1 MVVLFLSWTF
11 TRIKDYH
18 CRQKQS
24 VIIRKAEFELQHQ
37 IDEAN
42 AETDQMDH
50 EGQEQQ
56 EPPSPPLRQQTPTP
70 DAEATSPRQIGTTT
84 FMGPPTV
91 INNSNVIPENPL
103 VVLENIANPVY

>member
-1 MVVLFLSWTF
+1 M
-11 TRIKDYH
+11 
-18 CRQKQS
+18 
-24 VIIRKAEFELQHQ
+24 IRKADSELQHQ
-37 IDEAN
+37 MNEAN

-70 DAEATSPRQIGTTT
+70 DAEATSPRQIGKTT
-84 FMGPPTV
+84 FMEPLTV

-103 VVLENIANPVY
+103 VVPENIADPVYLSSDPSMPEKSYEELDSAP